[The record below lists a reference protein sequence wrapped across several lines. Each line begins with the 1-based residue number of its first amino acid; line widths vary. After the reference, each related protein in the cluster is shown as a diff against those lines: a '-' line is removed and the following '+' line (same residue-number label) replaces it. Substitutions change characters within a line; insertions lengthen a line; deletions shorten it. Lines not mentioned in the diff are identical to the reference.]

1 MLNTGEIP
9 NLMQSEDKDRMNNE
23 LREVITDSKKVETVD
38 QCNALFIDRVRE
50 YLHICLCMS
59 PVGDDLRVR
68 CRKFPSLVNCCTL
81 DWFSRW
87 PEEALLYVS
96 RAFLKN
102 LELPS
107 EEVRNNLAEMCM
119 IIHTSVEEVA
129 DKFYNEL
136 RRRVYTTPKSYLDLI
151 GLYLNTL
158 GKKRTEINA
167 NRNRLANG
175 LTTLKKTN
183 ASIADL
189 RVTIT
194 AMLPEL
200 AKANEELAI
209 TLT

>member
-1 MLNTGEIP
+1 
-9 NLMQSEDKDRMNNE
+9 
-23 LREVITDSKKVETVD
+23 
-38 QCNALFIDRVRE
+38 
-50 YLHICLCMS
+50 MS

-107 EEVRNNLAEMCM
+107 DAIRANLSEMCM
-119 IIHTSVEEVA
+119 IIHTSVEDVSEQ
-129 DKFYNEL
+129 FYNEL

-151 GLYLNTL
+151 SLYLNTL
-158 GKKRTEINA
+158 DKKRNEINA
-167 NRNRLANG
+167 NRNRLGNG
-175 LTTLKKTN
+175 LTTLKNTN
-183 ASIADL
+183 ASIANL
-189 RVTIT
+189 KVTIT
-194 AMLPEL
+194 AMLPKL